1 MLFRGANGLNVIEA
15 NHVVLVEPMLS
26 DAVEQ
31 QAISRVHRIGQTRPT
46 FVHRYLVRDTV
57 EGSIHDVA
65 QRHTRLTTRH
75 DISQVYKTGDFT
87 LFSALSCSRR
97 RQIKALNL
105 STTFNTDQE
114 YATLTPNDM
123 LELVNAPSSVHG
135 DYWAAEVVFRGRPP
149 TRDSVARTLSVGRC
163 WASRL

>member
-57 EGSIHDVA
+57 EGPIHDVA

-75 DISQVYKTGDFT
+75 DISQVYKTGDFF
-87 LFSALSCSRR
+87 LFSAL
-97 RQIKALNL
+97 
-105 STTFNTDQE
+105 
-114 YATLTPNDM
+114 
-123 LELVNAPSSVHG
+123 
-135 DYWAAEVVFRGRPP
+135 
-149 TRDSVARTLSVGRC
+149 
-163 WASRL
+163 